1 MPEITYREAL
11 NQALSEEMERDD
23 SVFLMGEEV
32 AEYDGAYKVSKGL
45 LDKFDELRVVD
56 TPISELGFA
65 GLGVGAAMVGL
76 RPVIE
81 FMTFNFSILALDQV
95 LHSAAKMLYMSGGQ
109 INIPMV
115 FRGPTGAAL
124 QLGAQHSQAVETWY
138 VHAPGIKV
146 VTPATPADAKGLL
159 KAAIRDDDPVV
170 VMEGELLYNL
180 RGEVPDGE
188 HIVPLGLAD
197 LKRQGDDVSI
207 ITHGKMVHLA
217 LQAATRLE
225 RDGIQADVLD
235 LRSLRPLDVDAI
247 LASVR
252 KTNRVIYLE
261 EGWPYAGIGAQ
272 IAATIQEEAFDHL
285 DAPVLRVTQ
294 ADVPMPYAKEP
305 GTAGKTQCPAGGGCL
320 PAGPLPEITRW
331 QPRFIWKRSPRPW
344 RRGSS
349 FGGSRQRATRSR
361 MGISSQ
367 RSKRT
372 RRPWSWWPGAR
383 GFSERFSLRRAPLH
397 RWVR

>member
-11 NQALSEEMERDD
+11 NQALAEEMERDD

-32 AEYDGAYKVSKGL
+32 GEYDGAYKVSKGL
-45 LDKFDELRVVD
+45 LDRLGDLRVVD
-56 TPISELGFA
+56 SPISELGFA

-76 RPVIE
+76 RPIIE

-124 QLGAQHSQAVETWY
+124 QLSGQHSQAAETWY
-138 VHAPGIKV
+138 VHAPGIKL

-159 KAAIRDDDPVV
+159 KAAIRDNDPVV
-170 VMEGELLYNL
+170 FMEGELLYNL
-180 RGEVPDGE
+180 RGEVPEGE
-188 HIVPLGLAD
+188 HLVPLGLAD
-197 LKRQGDDVSI
+197 QKREGDDVSI

-225 RDGIQADVLD
+225 RDGIEVDVVD
-235 LRSLRPLDVDAI
+235 LRSLRPLDVEAI

-252 KTNRVIYLE
+252 KTNRAVYLE

-272 IAATIQEEAFDHL
+272 IAATIQEEAFDDL

-294 ADVPMPYAKEP
+294 ADVPMPYAKNLEQIAKP
-305 GTAGKTQCPAGGGCL
+305 NV
-320 PAGPLPEITRW
+320 
-331 QPRFIWKRSPRPW
+331 
-344 RRGSS
+344 
-349 FGGSRQRATRSR
+349 QRVVDACGRVLYR
-361 MGISSQ
+361 
-367 RSKRT
+367 K
-372 RRPWSWWPGAR
+372 
-383 GFSERFSLRRAPLH
+383 
-397 RWVR
+397 